1 VPSKKGLSV
10 EEMRWAGTEEY
21 LKRLLLGRVRS
32 SKVWFGLRQILI
44 IEDLEL
50 LIFCSTYCVPESQF
64 MCPPTVCHRASLCG
78 IKDGTQGSVGVGQAL
93 CQLSYSPSL
102 PSRIL

>member
-1 VPSKKGLSV
+1 MPSKKGLSV

-50 LIFCSTYCVPESQF
+50 LIFCST
-64 MCPPTVCHRASLCG
+64 
-78 IKDGTQGSVGVGQAL
+78 
-93 CQLSYSPSL
+93 
-102 PSRIL
+102 